1 MASNLELSPI
11 SRSWG
16 ASCEPHAPFFVLI
29 AAAAAGVV
37 QREPGTRGDWDECG
51 RDWVKMQGKTGKS
64 DQSAACVKR
73 KTDAAEVCIGAS
85 VHLPLNKRV
94 CVSQ

>member
-1 MASNLELSPI
+1 MNLKHTIFSALSEGWRGGI
-11 SRSWG
+11 G
-16 ASCEPHAPFFVLI
+16 AVR
-29 AAAAAGVV
+29 
-37 QREPGTRGDWDECG
+37 REAGTRGDWDECG
-51 RDWVKMQGKTGKS
+51 RDLVKMQGKTGKS